1 MNTYFDIALNLAS
14 ERFSGER
21 DKVVDTAIKRK
32 VSYFN
37 IVCSSINELDFVKD
51 LNQRYEKNSCFTLG
65 VHPHNASELNNDTLE
80 ILRNF
85 IKTYKPSAVG
95 ETGLDF
101 FRNLSSYKSQ
111 LNAFEQQIRISIEN
125 NLPLFLHQRD
135 AHKDFIEVLDK
146 YISDIPKGVVHCF
159 TGTHSQLCD
168 YLERDLYIGLTG
180 WICDERRNKDLR
192 ESIKD
197 IPLDKLMIETDA
209 PYLNPRNLKTKPKD
223 NRNEPRFLPHIAKE
237 VSSLM
242 NIGQEGFNQQ
252 VFNNSLSF
260 FEINLKD

>member
-1 MNTYFDIALNLAS
+1 MNSHNIFDESNC
-14 ERFSGER
+14 
-21 DKVVDTAIKRK
+21 VVAVNFLTLTAEI
-32 VSYFN
+32 SF
-37 IVCSSINELDFVKD
+37 
-51 LNQRYEKNSCFTLG
+51 
-65 VHPHNASELNNDTLE
+65 LE

-101 FRNLSSYKSQ
+101 FRNLSSYKNQ

-135 AHKDFIEVLDK
+135 AHKDFIKVLDK

-192 ESIKD
+192 ESIF
-197 IPLDKLMIETDA
+197 I
-209 PYLNPRNLKTKPKD
+209 
-223 NRNEPRFLPHIAKE
+223 
-237 VSSLM
+237 
-242 NIGQEGFNQQ
+242 
-252 VFNNSLSF
+252 
-260 FEINLKD
+260 

>member
-21 DKVVDTAIKRK
+21 DKVVDRAIKHK

-37 IVCSSINELDFVKD
+37 IVCSSIKELGFVKD

-85 IKTYKPSAVG
+85 IKMYKPSAVG

-135 AHKDFIEVLDK
+135 AHKDFIKVLDK

-168 YLERDLYIGLTG
+168 YLERDLYLSLI
-180 WICDERRNKDLR
+180 
-192 ESIKD
+192 
-197 IPLDKLMIETDA
+197 
-209 PYLNPRNLKTKPKD
+209 
-223 NRNEPRFLPHIAKE
+223 HI
-237 VSSLM
+237 
-242 NIGQEGFNQQ
+242 
-252 VFNNSLSF
+252 
-260 FEINLKD
+260 

>member
-1 MNTYFDIALNLAS
+1 M
-14 ERFSGER
+14 
-21 DKVVDTAIKRK
+21 
-32 VSYFN
+32 
-37 IVCSSINELDFVKD
+37 
-51 LNQRYEKNSCFTLG
+51 
-65 VHPHNASELNNDTLE
+65 
-80 ILRNF
+80 
-85 IKTYKPSAVG
+85 YKPSAVG

-101 FRNLSSYKSQ
+101 IRNLSSYKSQ

-135 AHKDFIEVLDK
+135 AHKDFIKVLDK

-209 PYLNPRNLKTKPKD
+209 PYLIPRNLKTKPKD

-242 NIGQEGFNQQ
+242 NIGLEGFNQQ